1 MRSRA
6 ALLLLFLVACG
17 EAEKPPKA
25 PLDREKFEE
34 VLMESLLI
42 EARVKQEVTLDR
54 RDDSPAAHYYEEMFR
69 KEGVTREDFKATYD
83 AYVKQP
89 EQLKA
94 VYQDV
99 LNDLQQRAD
108 STGH

>member
-17 EAEKPPKA
+17 EVEKPPKA
-25 PLDREKFEE
+25 PLDRKKFEE